1 MPPSRA
7 LLSDTMKF
15 STSFLALML
24 AAIAAFGIACGS
36 SSANDANSANTTEE
50 TAPVVVKTAVA
61 KVEQIPTYFEATGTL
76 ASDAESDVA
85 PSIGGKIA
93 RVNFDVGSYVKKGD
107 VLVRLDA
114 RDAEIRL
121 QQALSQLEQAKKAV
135 DQAEA
140 GVDQAVANLRQ
151 TQVRLGVR
159 DGETFDIEDFS
170 QVISVSA
177 QLKLAEAELKR
188 YENLVETGDVSRSA
202 YDLKRSQRDS
212 LLGQLREARS
222 NAAVAI
228 RAINTAE
235 AGVKS
240 ARTQVAN
247 AKAAVG
253 TAEVQVAQARK
264 NVADNV
270 ILAPISGYVSERN
283 ADPGEYISPNQPNAK
298 LATIVRT
305 AVLRLK
311 IEVPEQS
318 IAKVAVGQSVSA
330 QVSAYPDRNFAGT
343 IVRKL
348 PSLNP
353 QSRTLTV
360 EAEIDNPGGL
370 LKPGQFAT
378 VRITQSKPA
387 PAVMVPAAAVR
398 AIGETNVVFVIKD
411 GIANE
416 RLVQIGLLENDFIE
430 IKQGVSENEVVA
442 VDNLD
447 KLGDGVIVAQ

>member
-1 MPPSRA
+1 
-7 LLSDTMKF
+7 MKF
-15 STSFLALML
+15 SKSFLAL
-24 AAIAAFGIACGS
+24 AIAAVAAFGAACGS
-36 SSANDANSANTTEE
+36 SSANDANTANTAEE
-50 TAPVVVKTAVA
+50 AGPVVVKTAVA

-76 ASDAESDVA
+76 ASDAESNVA
-85 PSIGGKIA
+85 PTIGGKIA
-93 RVNFDVGSYVKKGD
+93 QVNFDVGSYVKKGD
-107 VLVRLDA
+107 VLVRMDA

-170 QVISVSA
+170 QVISVRA

-188 YENLVETGDVSRSA
+188 FEALLETGDVSRSA
-202 YDLKRSQRDS
+202 YDQRLSQRDS

-235 AGVKS
+235 AGVKT

-253 TAEVQVAQARK
+253 TAEAQVAQARK
-264 NVADNV
+264 NVADNT
-270 ILAPISGYVSERN
+270 ILSPISGYVSERN

-330 QVSAYPDRNFAGT
+330 QVSAYPDRSFAGT

-387 PAVMVPAAAVR
+387 PAVMIPSAAVR
-398 AIGETNVVFVIKD
+398 ALGETNVVYVIKD
-411 GIANE
+411 GVANE
-416 RLVQIGLLENDFIE
+416 RLVQVGLLENDLIE

>member
-1 MPPSRA
+1 MA
-7 LLSDTMKF
+7 AA
-15 STSFLALML
+15 FLA
-24 AAIAAFGIACGS
+24 AACGS
-36 SSANDANSANTTEE
+36 SSANDANSNAAEE
-50 TAPVVVKTAVA
+50 SGPVVVNTAVA
-61 KVEQIPTYFEATGTL
+61 KVVQIPTYFEATGTL

-85 PSIGGKIA
+85 PTIGGKIA
-93 RVNFDVGSYVKKGD
+93 QVNFDVGSYVKKGD

-114 RDAEIRL
+114 RDAQIRL
-121 QQALSQLEQAKKAV
+121 QQATAQLEQAKKAV

-159 DGETFDIEDFS
+159 DGENFDIEDFS
-170 QVISVSA
+170 QVISVNA
-177 QLKLAEAELKR
+177 QLKLAEAELRR
-188 YENLVETGDVSRSA
+188 YENLLETGDVSRSV
-202 YDLKRSQRDS
+202 YDQKKSQRDS

-235 AGVKS
+235 AGVKT

-247 AKAAVG
+247 ARAAVD
-253 TAEVQVAQARK
+253 TAEAQVAQARK
-264 NVADNV
+264 NVSDNV

-305 AVLRLK
+305 AVLRLR

-318 IAKVAVGQSVSA
+318 IAKVGVGQSVSA
-330 QVSAYPDRNFAGT
+330 QVAAYPDRNFAGT
-343 IVRKL
+343 IVRSL
-348 PSLNP
+348 PNLDP
-353 QSRTLTV
+353 QSRTLIV

-387 PAVMVPAAAVR
+387 PAVMIPAAAVR
-398 AIGETNVVFVIKD
+398 ASGDSNVVFVIKD
-411 GIANE
+411 GVANE
-416 RLVQIGLLENDFIE
+416 RLVQVGLLENDQIE
-430 IKQGVSENEVVA
+430 IKLGVAENEVVA
-442 VDNLD
+442 IDNLE